1 MYVYHLQEVSHV
13 GTDSF
18 ASGKVT
24 QGLAI
29 GNNLIVPALKE
40 LSLRPFIGDEQVI
53 ERVREDWCQCLGQN
67 DLTEGVFCM
76 VLVCLQYLHVQLCMY
91 IHVHAC
97 IYVYMYVYMYTIYWE
112 VHACFLVNVLII
124 LITVLSLISDDAGK
138 FGDLLVRMVDEYSKI
153 SNMELP
159 ETPSQFD
166 TQTLVAQFSNSFKFL
181 CTEIIPE
188 LDSILNE

>member
-1 MYVYHLQEVSHV
+1 MYMYVYHLQEVSHV
-13 GTDSF
+13 GTDCF

-67 DLTEGVFCM
+67 DLTEGVFYM
-76 VLVCLQYLHVQLCMY
+76 VLVCLQYLRVQLCMYIVYTCTCMY

-97 IYVYMYVYMYTIYWE
+97 ICMYMYVYNLCMQFIGKYM
-112 VHACFLVNVLII
+112 HAFL
-124 LITVLSLISDDAGK
+124 
-138 FGDLLVRMVDEYSKI
+138 
-153 SNMELP
+153 
-159 ETPSQFD
+159 
-166 TQTLVAQFSNSFKFL
+166 
-181 CTEIIPE
+181 
-188 LDSILNE
+188 